1 MLDQDRYTIEILDV
15 TLDVIECLLTA
26 GEEPQRPSELARQL
40 GINRSRAFRILKN
53 LERRGY
59 VDVDSQ
65 TQGYW
70 LGLKFLE
77 IGTRVRQRL
86 EVRRVA
92 EPILI
97 ELAQNT
103 GDVAHL
109 LVLYGHS
116 AVCIDRYQGDHMLQ
130 VAAPIGQPLPLHIG
144 ASPKILLAHLPDQKR
159 ELILQKIELT
169 PFTPNTITDRDKLRR
184 RLDKIRT
191 QGYEV
196 DEEDFE
202 IGVYAT
208 GAPVRD
214 HSGRL
219 VAGIT
224 VTTPGVR
231 YSPERREQLI
241 ELVVDAAQQISAGLG
256 YLPTLEW
263 QAG

>member
-1 MLDQDRYTIEILDV
+1 MLDQDRYTIGILDV

-59 VDVDSQ
+59 VEADPQ
-65 TQGYW
+65 THGYL

-86 EVRRVA
+86 DVRRVA
-92 EPILI
+92 EPVLI

-116 AVCIDRYQGDHMLQ
+116 AVCIDRYQGNHMLQ
-130 VAAPIGQPLPLHIG
+130 VAAPIGQLLPLHIG
-144 ASPKILLAHLPDQKR
+144 ACPKILLAHLPDQKR
-159 ELILQKIELT
+159 ERIIQEIELT

-184 RLDKIRT
+184 RLEKIRT

-202 IGVYAT
+202 IGVCAI
-208 GAPVRD
+208 GAPVCD

-224 VTTPGVR
+224 VTTPDVR
-231 YSPERREQLI
+231 YNPERREQLI
-241 ELVVDAAQQISAGLG
+241 ELVVDAAQRISASLG
-256 YLPTLEW
+256 YLPTVAW